1 MAWFQFS
8 IFLLFIST
16 IGLGIIHGIE
26 KIARI
31 LDHHFHT
38 EKDNGHH

>member
-1 MAWFQFS
+1 MDWFQFS

-31 LDHHFHT
+31 LDHHIHT
-38 EKDNGHH
+38 RED

>member
-1 MAWFQFS
+1 MDWFQES
-8 IFLLFIST
+8 ILLLVISV

-31 LDHHFHT
+31 LDHYLT
-38 EKDNGHH
+38 TKQK

>member
-1 MAWFQFS
+1 MTWLQEW
-8 IFLLFIST
+8 ILLLTIAV

-31 LDHHFHT
+31 LDYHFNR
-38 EKDNGHH
+38 DRS